1 MPYEFRKV
9 YIDLIT
15 EAGEVCVVYLSFV
28 RFFQKWHA
36 QASCEIYDPSGQRSI
51 VHATD
56 APPLI
61 DPGRGLDQLPGALLI
76 PGGRI
81 ELDIQPIHDAWQPV
95 APCPVPELQ
104 WSIGALRANTTVTI
118 TTEKEGARTLR
129 GEGYVDFVR
138 ITKATRKL
146 GLRSLRWG
154 RVHMFERSL
163 AYTALDL
170 ADDRRWYVGVTRLHG
185 RPARAYGNLTIAL
198 EGGEG
203 MVRFGT
209 GGQVLRL
216 KKARVLHEGS
226 PFDPE
231 RVPSALHR
239 QVCNLVSGPM
249 HERRWFAEATVDA
262 SHGRG
267 KALHEIVWFGPAARK
282 AAAGTLKG

>member
-9 YIDLIT
+9 YVDLIT

-36 QASCEIYDPSGQRSI
+36 QASCEIYDRRGQRTI
-51 VHATD
+51 LHATD

-61 DPGRGLDQLPGALLI
+61 DTARGLDQLPVALLI
-76 PGGRI
+76 PGGKI
-81 ELDIQPIHDAWQPV
+81 ELEVRPIHEAWDPV
-95 APCPVPELQ
+95 APCPVPELE
-104 WSIGALRANTTVTI
+104 WRVGALRASTTVTI

-154 RVHMFERSL
+154 RAHMFERSL
-163 AYTALDL
+163 AYTAVDF

-185 RPARAYGNLTIAL
+185 RDARAYGNLTLEL

-203 MVRFGT
+203 MIRFGT
-209 GGQVLRL
+209 GGQVLRM
-216 KKARVLHEGS
+216 KKPRVLHRGS

-231 RVPSALHR
+231 RVPSALNRH
-239 QVCNLVSGPM
+239 VCNFVSGPM
-249 HERRWFAEATVDA
+249 HECRWFAEATVDA

-267 KALHEIVWFGPAARK
+267 RALHEIVWFGADARK
-282 AAAGTLKG
+282 AAAGKLKG